1 MRDARN
7 ATYRHSRTAPRI
19 NNVGMPVVESER
31 ERNERR
37 EAEEEEAEEDGEE
50 EEAGKER

>member
-19 NNVGMPVVESER
+19 NNAGVPVAAEDEGEREKER
-31 ERNERR
+31 ERERENPTR
-37 EAEEEEAEEDGEE
+37 EIREE
-50 EEAGKER
+50 R